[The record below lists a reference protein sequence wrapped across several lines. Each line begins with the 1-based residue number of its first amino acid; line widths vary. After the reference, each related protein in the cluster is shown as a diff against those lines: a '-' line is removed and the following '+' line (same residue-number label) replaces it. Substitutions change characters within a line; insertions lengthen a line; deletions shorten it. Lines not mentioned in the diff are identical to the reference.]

1 VEQVFAFMDM
11 INNYYQK
18 NHQLCRNLLYFKQ
31 TIIMNDSQ
39 EIRKQIEQKI
49 IEKAM
54 KDEDFRKQLIDDPKH
69 LLEQEF
75 RMKLPDSVDIIVV
88 EEDAQTFYLVLP
100 QNSAIIEDGELTEAD
115 LELVSGGYGRDTNES
130 SCHVELCIS

>member
-1 VEQVFAFMDM
+1 
-11 INNYYQK
+11 
-18 NHQLCRNLLYFKQ
+18 
-31 TIIMNDSQ
+31 MNDSQ

-115 LELVSGGYGRDTNES
+115 LELVSGGYGRDTNEY
-130 SCHVELCIS
+130 SCRVYQCYN